1 MTFSQKWFYAKLFK
15 SFFQQFLLRE
25 KADIVGVFCFSEDS
39 CLVYKDAM
47 FISPH
52 KFMGGVCTPGKNR
65 DFWGPIVLH
74 DNDLVVV
81 DVGYG
86 GYHRL
91 SHSMYSV
98 LFMCMG
104 SLIKKWQQQNNA

>member
-1 MTFSQKWFYAKLFK
+1 M
-15 SFFQQFLLRE
+15 RE
-25 KADIVGVFCFSEDS
+25 KADIDGVFCFSEDS
-39 CLVYKDAM
+39 CLAYKDAM

-65 DFWGPIVLH
+65 DLFGHIVLH
-74 DNDLVVV
+74 DNDLLVA

-86 GYHRL
+86 GYYRL
-91 SHSMYSV
+91 NHYMYSL

-104 SLIKKWQQQNNA
+104 H